1 MALTTKPLNKVRKDV
16 PVMEVAEQSEKVRVN
31 FEVEKSVRAA
41 WRTEALRRGVPLAD
55 LLRNAM
61 NEYLSK

>member
-1 MALTTKPLNKVRKDV
+1 
-16 PVMEVAEQSEKVRVN
+16 MEVAEQSEKVRVN

-61 NEYLSK
+61 DEYLSK